1 MRHTAFTSP
10 CRCSLPGRF
19 ALHGVDPLIFLEAHL
34 DPNLRPLSARQ
45 QADSRGAREA
55 LGNTLSDEFVDVIL
69 GKLVE
74 ALRPGLYDQLEEAT
88 LNAALAT
95 IDSMRPRSELQALLA
110 VQIIATGFAGLRF
123 LRQSH
128 RNMTEDSFSP

>member
-1 MRHTAFTSP
+1 M
-10 CRCSLPGRF
+10 
-19 ALHGVDPLIFLEAHL
+19 
-34 DPNLRPLSARQ
+34 
-45 QADSRGAREA
+45 
-55 LGNTLSDEFVDVIL
+55 
-69 GKLVE
+69 E

-95 IDSMRPRSELQALLA
+95 IDSMQPRSELQALLA

-128 RNMTEDSFSP
+128 RHMTTKQAPRRRLCSRRQSPVPRLDPCIPRDHLDAEAQAAQRPESA

>member
-1 MRHTAFTSP
+1 
-10 CRCSLPGRF
+10 
-19 ALHGVDPLIFLEAHL
+19 
-34 DPNLRPLSARQ
+34 
-45 QADSRGAREA
+45 
-55 LGNTLSDEFVDVIL
+55 LSDEFVDVLL

-95 IDSMRPRSELQALLA
+95 MDSMQPRSELQAILA

-123 LRQSH
+123 FDRAIAIHQRLRQLRHQAAAASK
-128 RNMTEDSFSP
+128 